1 MTEAQTPAADLAS
14 LEREAETEARTRAGY
29 GADALILCDRLV
41 RVYAADG
48 VEVQALQGLDLVI
61 RPGELTAIVGASGS
75 GKSTLLNILSGLD
88 RPTAGRARVAD
99 HDLLTMKGRER
110 LRYRRETVGFIWQQT
125 GRNLLPYLDA
135 RENVETPLRLAGVS
149 RSQRRKRAAELLD
162 LLDIGYCA
170 DRKPNSLSGGEQ
182 QRVAIGVALAN
193 RPKVV
198 LADEPTGELDT
209 ASADTVF
216 QALRTA
222 NDELGVAVLVVTH
235 DENVSGQVPRTVQI
249 RDGRTSSEVLRTAFG
264 DRAKAEEFALLDRA
278 GRIQLPAE
286 YIDALELRDRVRL
299 GLEPEQIT
307 VRDGRADGAHP
318 DHRDDREEPTI

>member
-1 MTEAQTPAADLAS
+1 MTDAKAPATDLAS
-14 LEREAETEARTRAGY
+14 LEFEAEAAARARADY
-29 GADALILCDRLV
+29 GADALIQCDRLV

-48 VEVQALQGLDLVI
+48 VEVQALQGLDLLI

-135 RENVETPLRLAGVS
+135 RENIETPLRLAGV
-149 RSQRRKRAAELLD
+149 RRVERLRRAEALLQ
-162 LLDIGYCA
+162 LLGIGYCG
-170 DRKPNSLSGGEQ
+170 DRRPGQLSGGEQ

-222 NDELGVAVLVVTH
+222 NAELGVAVLVVTH
-235 DENVSGQVPRTVQI
+235 DEHVSSQVPRTVQI
-249 RDGRTSSEVLRTAFG
+249 RDGRTSSEVLRTEFG
-264 DRAKAEEFALLDRA
+264 ERATAQEYALLDRA

-286 YIDALELRDRVRL
+286 YVEALDLRDRVRL

-307 VRDGRADGAHP
+307 VRA
-318 DHRDDREEPTI
+318 DREEPTI

>member
-1 MTEAQTPAADLAS
+1 MTGPDTSAPAADLAS
-14 LEREAETEARTRAGY
+14 LGREARSAAAAAESYGTE
-29 GADALILCDRLV
+29 ALILCDRLV

-48 VEVQALQGLDLVI
+48 VEVQALQGLDLQVA
-61 RPGELTAIVGASGS
+61 PGELTAVVGASGS

-88 RPTAGRARVAD
+88 KPTAGRARVAD
-99 HDLLTMKGRER
+99 HDLLAMKSRER

-125 GRNLLPYLDA
+125 GRNLLPYLTGA
-135 RENVETPLRLAGVS
+135 ENIEAPLRLAGM
-149 RSQRRKRAAELLD
+149 RAAKRRARAREMLD
-162 LLDIGYCA
+162 LLGIGYCA
-170 DRKPNSLSGGEQ
+170 DRGPGQLSGGEQ

-193 RPKVV
+193 RPRVV

-222 NDELGVAVLVVTH
+222 NEELGVAVLIVTH
-235 DENVSGQVPRTVQI
+235 DEKVSEQVPRTVQI
-249 RDGRTSSEVLRTAFG
+249 RDGRTSMEVRRTMGLEGA
-264 DRAKAEEFALLDRA
+264 AKAEEYALLDRA

-286 YIDALELRDRVRL
+286 YVAALGLSERVRL

-307 VRDGRADGAHP
+307 VRP
-318 DHRDDREEPTI
+318 DRKDNA

>member
-1 MTEAQTPAADLAS
+1 MSETNIAAAAVGGLDGLAG
-14 LEREAETEARTRAGY
+14 LEREAEHAARKRADY
-29 GADALILCDRLV
+29 GAGALILCDRLV

-48 VEVQALQGLDLVI
+48 VEVQALQGLDLLI
-61 RPGELTAIVGASGS
+61 QPGELTAIVGASGS

-99 HDLLTMKGRER
+99 HDLLAMKGRER

-135 RENVETPLRLAGVS
+135 RENIETPLRLAGAG
-149 RSQRRKRAAELLD
+149 RADRRRRARDLLELLG
-162 LLDIGYCA
+162 IGYCA
-170 DRKPNSLSGGEQ
+170 DRLPDQLSGGEQ

-193 RPKVV
+193 QPKVV

-209 ASADTVF
+209 ASAETVF
-216 QALRTA
+216 QTLRTA
-222 NDELGVAVLVVTH
+222 NQELGVAVLVVTH
-235 DENVSGQVPRTVQI
+235 DEQVSSQVPRTVQI
-249 RDGRTSSEVLRTAFG
+249 RDGRTSSEVLRTEFG
-264 DRAKAEEFALLDRA
+264 ERARAQEYALLDRA

-286 YIDALELRDRVRL
+286 YIEALELRDRVRL

-307 VRDGRADGAHP
+307 VRA
-318 DHRDDREEPTI
+318 DREEPTI

>member
-1 MTEAQTPAADLAS
+1 MTDTTTPADSLAV
-14 LEREAETEARTRAGY
+14 LEHQAESAARARAGY

-48 VEVQALQGLDLVI
+48 VEVQALQGLDLLI

-135 RENVETPLRLAGVS
+135 RENIEVPLRLVGV
-149 RSQRRKRAAELLD
+149 RRAERRRRAQELLQ
-162 LLDIGYCA
+162 LLGIAHCA
-170 DRKPNSLSGGEQ
+170 DRRPDQLSGGEQ

-222 NDELGVAVLVVTH
+222 NEELGVAVLVVTH
-235 DENVSGQVPRTVQI
+235 DELVSGQVPRTVQI
-249 RDGRTSSEVLRTAFG
+249 RDGRTSSEVLRTEFG
-264 DRAKAEEFALLDRA
+264 GLAAAQEYALLDRA

-286 YIDALELRDRVRL
+286 YVEALDLRDRVRL

-307 VRDGRADGAHP
+307 VRA
-318 DHRDDREEPTI
+318 DREEPTI

>member
-1 MTEAQTPAADLAS
+1 MMSSEASAPAVDLAG
-14 LEREAETEARTRAGY
+14 LEREAEAEARRRTGF
-29 GADALILCDRLV
+29 GTGALILCDRVV
-41 RVYAADG
+41 RVYAAEG
-48 VEVQALQGLDLVI
+48 VEVQALQGLDLQVA
-61 RPGELTAIVGASGS
+61 PGELTAIVGASGS

-135 RENVETPLRLAGVS
+135 TENIETPLRLAG
-149 RSQRRKRAAELLD
+149 KGRAARRERAGELLE
-162 LLDIGYCA
+162 LLGIGYCA
-170 DRKPNSLSGGEQ
+170 DRRPGQLSGGEQ

-222 NDELGVAVLVVTH
+222 NEELGVAVLIVTH
-235 DENVSGQVPRTVQI
+235 DENVSTQVPRTVQI
-249 RDGRTSSEVLRTAFG
+249 RDGRTSSEVRRDG
-264 DRAKAEEFALLDRA
+264 VGEHRRSQEYALLDRA
-278 GRIQLPAE
+278 GRIQLPAQ
-286 YIDALELRDRVRL
+286 YVAALGLEERVRL

-307 VRDGRADGAHP
+307 VRAD
-318 DHRDDREEPTI
+318 RDDDQESAS

>member
-1 MTEAQTPAADLAS
+1 MTDTTTPANGLAG
-14 LEREAETEARTRAGY
+14 LEHEAENAARVRAGY

-48 VEVQALQGLDLVI
+48 VEVQALQGLDLQI

-99 HDLLTMKGRER
+99 HDLLAMKGRER

-135 RENVETPLRLAGVS
+135 RENIETPLRLSGV
-149 RSQRRKRAAELLD
+149 RRAERHRRARELLQ
-162 LLDIGYCA
+162 LLGIARCA
-170 DRKPNSLSGGEQ
+170 DRRPDQLSGGEQ

-193 RPKVV
+193 QPKVV

-235 DENVSGQVPRTVQI
+235 DELVSGQVPRTVQI
-249 RDGRTSSEVLRTAFG
+249 RDGRTSSEVVRTGADG
-264 DRAKAEEFALLDRA
+264 LAAAQEFALLDRA
-278 GRIQLPAE
+278 GRIQLPAD
-286 YIDALELRDRVRL
+286 YIEALELRDRVRL

-307 VRDGRADGAHP
+307 VRA
-318 DHRDDREEPTI
+318 DREEPTI

>member
-1 MTEAQTPAADLAS
+1 MTDTKTPEAGLAS
-14 LEREAETEARTRAGY
+14 LEREAASAARARAGY

-41 RVYAADG
+41 RVYEADG
-48 VEVQALQGLDLVI
+48 VEVQALQGLDLLI

-135 RENVETPLRLAGVS
+135 QENVEIPLRLAGV
-149 RSQRRKRAAELLD
+149 RRAERRKRARDLLELLG
-162 LLDIGYCA
+162 IGYCA
-170 DRKPNSLSGGEQ
+170 DRRPGQLSGGEQ

-222 NDELGVAVLVVTH
+222 NEELGVAVLVVTH
-235 DENVSGQVPRTVQI
+235 DELVSGQVPRTVQI
-249 RDGRTSSEVLRTAFG
+249 RDGRTSSEVLRTEFG
-264 DRAKAEEFALLDRA
+264 ELAAAQEYALLDRA

-286 YIDALELRDRVRL
+286 YIEALDLRDRVRL

-307 VRDGRADGAHP
+307 VRA
-318 DHRDDREEPTI
+318 DREEPTI

>member
-1 MTEAQTPAADLAS
+1 MSDAKAPTADLAS
-14 LEREAETEARTRAGY
+14 LEFEAEAAARARADY

-88 RPTAGRARVAD
+88 RPTAGKARLAD

-135 RENVETPLRLAGVS
+135 RENIETPLRLAGVS
-149 RSQRRKRAAELLD
+149 RGARRKRAHELLD
-162 LLDIGYCA
+162 LLGIAYCA
-170 DRKPNSLSGGEQ
+170 NRRPGQLSGGEQ

-222 NDELGVAVLVVTH
+222 NEQLGVAVLIVTH

-249 RDGRTSSEVLRTAFG
+249 RDGRTSSEVLRSAFG
-264 DRAKAEEFALLDRA
+264 ERANAQEYALLDRA

-286 YIDALELRDRVRL
+286 YVAALDLRDRVRL

-307 VRDGRADGAHP
+307 VRA
-318 DHRDDREEPTI
+318 DREEPTA

>member
-1 MTEAQTPAADLAS
+1 MSSDASAPAVDLAV
-14 LEREAETEARTRAGY
+14 LEQEAEAAARRLAGY
-29 GADALILCDRLV
+29 GTDALILCDRVV
-41 RVYAADG
+41 RVYAAEG
-48 VEVQALQGLDLVI
+48 VEVQALQGLDLQVA
-61 RPGELTAIVGASGS
+61 PGELTAIVGASGS

-135 RENVETPLRLAGVS
+135 AENIETPLRLAGA
-149 RSQRRKRAAELLD
+149 RRAARRERARELLN
-162 LLDIGYCA
+162 LLGIEYCA
-170 DRKPNSLSGGEQ
+170 DRRPGQLSGGEQ

-222 NDELGVAVLVVTH
+222 NEQLGVAVLIVTH
-235 DENVSGQVPRTVQI
+235 DENVSTQVPRTVQI
-249 RDGRTSSEVLRTAFG
+249 RDGRTSSEVRRAG
-264 DRAKAEEFALLDRA
+264 VGEDRRSQEYALLDRA
-278 GRIQLPAE
+278 GRVQLPAE
-286 YIDALELRDRVRL
+286 YVDALGLSERVRL

-307 VRDGRADGAHP
+307 VRAD
-318 DHRDDREEPTI
+318 RDDEDQESAS

>member
-1 MTEAQTPAADLAS
+1 
-14 LEREAETEARTRAGY
+14 
-29 GADALILCDRLV
+29 
-41 RVYAADG
+41 
-48 VEVQALQGLDLVI
+48 
-61 RPGELTAIVGASGS
+61 
-75 GKSTLLNILSGLD
+75 
-88 RPTAGRARVAD
+88 
-99 HDLLTMKGRER
+99 MKGRER

-135 RENVETPLRLAGVS
+135 QENIETPLRLAGVG
-149 RSQRRKRAAELLD
+149 RRERRKRSHDLLELLG
-162 LLDIGYCA
+162 IGYCA
-170 DRKPNSLSGGEQ
+170 GRRPGQLSGGEQ

-222 NDELGVAVLVVTH
+222 NEELGVAVLVVTH

-249 RDGRTSSEVLRTAFG
+249 RDGRTSSEVLRSGFG
-264 DRAKAEEFALLDRA
+264 ERSPAQEFALLDRA

-286 YIDALELRDRVRL
+286 YVTALDLRDRVRL

-307 VRDGRADGAHP
+307 VRA
-318 DHRDDREEPTI
+318 DREEPTL

>member
-1 MTEAQTPAADLAS
+1 MTDTRTPEAGLAS
-14 LEREAETEARTRAGY
+14 LEREAESAARARAGY

-41 RVYAADG
+41 RVYEADG
-48 VEVQALQGLDLVI
+48 VEVQALQGLDLLI

-135 RENVETPLRLAGVS
+135 QENVEIPLRLAGV
-149 RSQRRKRAAELLD
+149 RRAERRKRARDLLELLG
-162 LLDIGYCA
+162 IGYCA
-170 DRKPNSLSGGEQ
+170 ERRPGQLSGGEQ

-209 ASADTVF
+209 ASADIVF

-222 NDELGVAVLVVTH
+222 NEELGVAVLVVTH
-235 DENVSGQVPRTVQI
+235 DELVSSQVPRTVQI
-249 RDGRTSSEVLRTAFG
+249 RDGRTSSEVLRTEFG
-264 DRAKAEEFALLDRA
+264 ELAAAQEFALLDRA

-286 YIDALELRDRVRL
+286 YIEALDLRDRVRL

-307 VRDGRADGAHP
+307 VRA
-318 DHRDDREEPTI
+318 DREEPTI

>member
-1 MTEAQTPAADLAS
+1 MTDAKAPAADLAS
-14 LEREAETEARTRAGY
+14 LEREAEAAARTRADY
-29 GADALILCDRLV
+29 GADALIVCDRLV

-88 RPTAGRARVAD
+88 RPTAGKARVAD
-99 HDLLTMKGRER
+99 HDLLAMKGRER

-135 RENVETPLRLAGVS
+135 RENIETPLRLSGVG
-149 RSQRRKRAAELLD
+149 RRERRKRAHD
-162 LLDIGYCA
+162 LLNLLGIGYCA
-170 DRKPNSLSGGEQ
+170 NRRPGQLSGGEQ

-209 ASADTVF
+209 SSADTVF

-222 NDELGVAVLVVTH
+222 NDELGVAVLIVTH

-249 RDGRTSSEVLRTAFG
+249 RDGRTSSEVLRTEFG
-264 DRAKAEEFALLDRA
+264 ERTQAQEYALLDRA

-286 YIDALELRDRVRL
+286 YVAALDLRDRVRL

-307 VRDGRADGAHP
+307 VRA
-318 DHRDDREEPTI
+318 DREEPTT